1 MFGLWIKQIKNN
13 KIWTLST
20 MNQLPALGNWSV
32 WISHFCSMRN
42 KQRKWF
48 SFISCSTK
56 LFICLEKSKQC
67 TVLNMNLKTICWK
80 NGGLLLMLYFKITYF
95 LFFLVLLI
103 LILQILLI
111 CTTQY
116 LLTVKLPCWSRG
128 IILIFCKQLCQI
140 WSTLC
145 LGRKYFP

>member
-32 WISHFCSMRN
+32 WISHFFSMRN

-116 LLTVKLPCWSRG
+116 LFNSETTLLVKRLHLT
-128 IILIFCKQLCQI
+128 
-140 WSTLC
+140 
-145 LGRKYFP
+145 